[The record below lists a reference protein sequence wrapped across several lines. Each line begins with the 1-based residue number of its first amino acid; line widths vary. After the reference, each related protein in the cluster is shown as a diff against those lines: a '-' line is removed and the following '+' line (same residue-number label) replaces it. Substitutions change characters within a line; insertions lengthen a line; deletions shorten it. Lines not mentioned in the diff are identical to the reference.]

1 MKFKIDY
8 TVVGL
13 LIVTLPLL
21 LLSLKI
27 NKTRESFAASQGGVL
42 VQLASS
48 RVMSEDEMRE
58 YMEQNKRQVTQDILD
73 MTEPES
79 YPGPQPGNRN

>member
-27 NKTRESFAASQGGVL
+27 NQTREAFAASQGGAQ
-42 VQLASS
+42 VQLAAS
-48 RVMSEDEMRE
+48 RVMSEEEMHM
-58 YMEQNKRQVTQDILD
+58 YHEQNKRQVTQDILD

-79 YPGPQPGNRN
+79 YPGPQPGNR